1 MGYSTGMMDMRVKV
15 AKRATDTQE
24 TFGKAGQ
31 PKYEWLRQT
40 GDHGFWA
47 SEKFDKG
54 MKSLREGALDSY
66 NTVMFRMRFVA
77 GMDEWC
83 LIQFQGKWYQITS
96 FNESY
101 RNNEIQVTA
110 VRMANQQ
117 VTIVEPTPEPA
128 SNSGATDETEPA
140 TEATGTE
147 TNTPAV
153 NPEQQNNG

>member
-1 MGYSTGMMDMRVKV
+1 MMDMRVMV
-15 AKRATDTQE
+15 AKRATNTEE

-31 PKYEWLRQT
+31 PKYEWLRKS

-66 NTVMFRMRFVA
+66 NTVMFRMRYVV

-83 LIQFQGKWYQITS
+83 LILFHGKWYQITS
-96 FNESY
+96 FNDSY

-117 VTIVEPTPEPA
+117 VNIVEPA
-128 SNSGATDETEPA
+128 SNSGATDETETA
-140 TEATGTE
+140 TEGTGTDE
-147 TNTPAV
+147 SAV
-153 NPEQQNNG
+153 NPEPQNEG

>member
-1 MGYSTGMMDMRVKV
+1 MMDMRVMV
-15 AKRATDTQE
+15 ARRATNTQE

-31 PKYEWLRQT
+31 TKYEWLRQA
-40 GDHGFWA
+40 GDHGFFA

-66 NTVMFRMRFVA
+66 NILMFRMRYVK

-83 LIQFQGKWYQITS
+83 LIQFNGKWYQITS

-110 VRMANQQ
+110 VLMANQK
-117 VTIVEPTPEPA
+117 VNIVDISSSELGNELQ
-128 SNSGATDETEPA
+128 
-140 TEATGTE
+140 TGE
-147 TNTPAV
+147 I
-153 NPEQQNNG
+153 

>member
-1 MGYSTGMMDMRVKV
+1 MRVKV
-15 AKRATDTQE
+15 AKRATNTKE

-66 NTVMFRMRFVA
+66 NTIMFRMRFVA

-110 VRMANQQ
+110 VRMANQK
-117 VTIVEPTPEPA
+117 VTIVESTPEPEPS
-128 SNSGATDETEPA
+128 SNAGANDETEPA
-140 TEATGTE
+140 TDATGTE
-147 TNTPAV
+147 TNTPV
-153 NPEQQNNG
+153 NPEPQNEG

>member
-1 MGYSTGMMDMRVKV
+1 MAYSTGMMDMRVKV
-15 AKRATDTQE
+15 AKRATNTQE

-40 GDHGFWA
+40 GDHGFWV

-66 NTVMFRMRFVA
+66 NTVMFRMRYVA

-110 VRMANQQ
+110 VRMANQK
-117 VTIVEPTPEPA
+117 VTIVEPYSTSEISP
-128 SNSGATDETEPA
+128 TTE
-140 TEATGTE
+140 GDL
-147 TNTPAV
+147 
-153 NPEQQNNG
+153 